1 MDERYEI
8 PGALVRD
15 RTVSVPLHWSTDDGA
30 GIDVFVRELVHP
42 EKRDRDLPLLL
53 FLQGGPGGKSP
64 RPTRGGW
71 IPRAL
76 QDFRVVLLDQR
87 GTGRSSRITGA
98 AVERLADAEAAA
110 DHLLAFRADSIVAD
124 AEHVRATLY
133 GGRRWTTLG
142 QSYGGFV
149 TLTYLS
155 RAPHGLDRCL
165 ITGGLPSLRPDAR
178 ELYRRTYPR
187 VAAKVRRFY
196 ERYPLDVARIGAVA
210 DRVAAGP
217 VHLPDGDR
225 LTVRRLQTLGQLLG
239 AQAGPEELHWLF
251 EEALDDGSPSG
262 LSDTFLD
269 QVARRTSFWDNPLY
283 AALHESIYASG
294 AGATAW
300 AAEAERGSEF
310 DGDVRPLPFTGEMI
324 YPWMFDE
331 IASLRPFAP
340 AAHALA
346 AREDLPELYDRA
358 RLAANEVP
366 VDAAV
371 YFDDMYVDADLS
383 LETAHARGQRP
394 HLGDQRVRARRP
406 AHRRRARP
414 AARPPAPMTRHR

>member
-1 MDERYEI
+1 VDERYEI

-15 RTVSVPLHWSTDDGA
+15 RSVRVPLHWSDDDGP
-30 GIDVFVRELVHP
+30 GIEVFVRELVHAD
-42 EKRDRDLPLLL
+42 KRDQDLPLLL

-64 RPTRGGW
+64 RPSRGGW
-71 IPRAL
+71 IARAL
-76 QDFRVVLLDQR
+76 EDFRVVLLDQR
-87 GTGRSSRITGA
+87 GTGRSSRITGV
-98 AVERLADAEAAA
+98 AVQRFPDARSAA

-155 RAPHGLDRCL
+155 TAPEALDRCFV
-165 ITGGLPSLRPDAR
+165 TGGLPSLRPDAR

-187 VAAKVRRFY
+187 VAGKVRRFY
-196 ERYPLDVARIGAVA
+196 ERYPGDVARAGAVA
-210 DRVAAGP
+210 DRLAAAP
-217 VHLPDGDR
+217 VLLPDGDV
-225 LTVRRLQTLGQLLG
+225 LSVRRLQTVGQALGTG
-239 AQAGPEELHWLF
+239 AGAEELHWLL
-251 EEALDDGSPSG
+251 EEALDDAAPSG

-294 AGATAW
+294 PGPATGW
-300 AAEAERGSEF
+300 AADAERGAEF

-331 IASLRPFAP
+331 IASLRPFGP

-346 AREDLPELYDRA
+346 AREDLPAPYDPT
-358 RLAANEVP
+358 RLAANDVP

-383 LETAHARGQRP
+383 LATAAAVGNVRTWVTNEFEHDGLRTGDVLDRL
-394 HLGDQRVRARRP
+394 LGLRSR
-406 AHRRRARP
+406 
-414 AARPPAPMTRHR
+414 

>member
-15 RTVSVPLHWSTDDGA
+15 RTVAVPLHWSDDDGPA
-30 GIDVFVRELVHP
+30 IEVFVRELVRP
-42 EKRDRDLPLLL
+42 DQRDADLPLLL

-76 QDFRVVLLDQR
+76 QQFRVVLLDQR
-87 GTGRSSRITGA
+87 GTGRSSRVTA
-98 AVERLADAEAAA
+98 ATMARFPDPRAAA
-110 DHLLAFRADSIVAD
+110 AHLLAFRADSIVAD

-142 QSYGGFV
+142 QSYGGFL

-155 RAPHGLDRCL
+155 RAPQALDRCL
-165 ITGGLPSLRPDAR
+165 VTGGLPSLRPDAR

-187 VAAKVRRFY
+187 VAARTRRFY
-196 ERYPLDVARIGAVA
+196 ERFPGDLARFGAVA
-210 DRVAAGP
+210 DRIAAGP
-217 VHLPDGDR
+217 VTLPDGDR
-225 LTVRRLQTLGQLLG
+225 LTVRRLQTVGHVLGT
-239 AQAGPEELHWLF
+239 QAGAEELHWLV
-251 EEALDDGSPSG
+251 EEALDDETATG

-269 QVARRTSFWDNPLY
+269 QVARRTSSWDDPLY

-294 AGATAW
+294 AGPVGW
-300 AAEAERGSEF
+300 AAEAERGPEF
-310 DGDVRPLPFTGEMI
+310 DGDRRPLPFTGEMI

-331 IASLRPFAP
+331 IASLRPFGP

-346 AREDLPELYDRA
+346 ATAEVPPLYDPA

-383 LETAHARGQRP
+383 LETAAAVGNVRTWVTNEFEHDGLRT
-394 HLGDQRVRARRP
+394 GDVLDRLLALRSR
-406 AHRRRARP
+406 
-414 AARPPAPMTRHR
+414 

>member
-15 RTVSVPLHWSTDDGA
+15 RSIDVPLHRHGDDDA
-30 GIDVFVRELVHP
+30 TISVFVRELVDP
-42 EKRDRDLPLLL
+42 ARRDADLPLLL

-71 IPRAL
+71 LPRAL
-76 QDFRVVLLDQR
+76 RDFRVVLLDQR
-87 GTGRSSRITGA
+87 GTGRSSRVTGA
-98 AVERLADAEAAA
+98 SMQRFPDPQAAA
-110 DHLLAFRADSIVAD
+110 DHLLAFRADEIVAD

-133 GGRRWTTLG
+133 DGRRWTTLG

-155 RAPHGLDRCL
+155 TAPEALDRCL
-165 ITGGLPSLRPDAR
+165 ITGGLPALRPDAR
-178 ELYRRTYPR
+178 DLYRRTYPR
-187 VAAKVRRFY
+187 VAGKVRRFY
-196 ERYPLDVARIGAVA
+196 ERYPGDAARIGAVA

-217 VHLPDGDR
+217 VVLPDGDR
-225 LTVRRLQTLGQLLG
+225 LSLRRLQTVGQLLG

-251 EEALDDGSPSG
+251 EEALDDDAPTG

-294 AGATAW
+294 PGATGW
-300 AAEAERGSEF
+300 AAEAERGPEF
-310 DGDVRPLPFTGEMI
+310 DGARRPLPFTGEMI

-331 IASLRPFAP
+331 VASLRPFAA

-346 AREDLPELYDRA
+346 DRADLPPLYDPQ
-358 RLAANEVP
+358 RLAANGVP

-371 YFDDMYVDADLS
+371 YFDDMYVDTDLS
-383 LETAHARGQRP
+383 LETAAAVGNVRTWVTNEYEHDGLRT
-394 HLGDQRVRARRP
+394 GDVLDRLLALRSR
-406 AHRRRARP
+406 
-414 AARPPAPMTRHR
+414 

>member
-1 MDERYEI
+1 MDERYAL
-8 PGALVRD
+8 PGALVHD
-15 RTVSVPLHWSTDDGA
+15 RSVTVPLHRSTDDGA

-42 EKRDRDLPLLL
+42 DKRDQDLPLLL

-64 RPTRGGW
+64 RPTRGSW
-71 IPRAL
+71 LPRAL

-87 GTGRSSRITGA
+87 GTGRSSRITA
-98 AVERLADAEAAA
+98 ATMARFPDAGAAA

-142 QSYGGFV
+142 QSYGGFI

-155 RAPHGLDRCL
+155 AAPHALDRCL
-165 ITGGLPSLRPDAR
+165 ITGGLPALRPDAR

-187 VAAKVRRFY
+187 VAEKVRRFY
-196 ERYPLDVARIGAVA
+196 ARYPHDVARAAAVA
-210 DRVAAGP
+210 DRLAAAP
-217 VHLPDGDR
+217 VRLPDGDV
-225 LTVRRLQTLGQLLG
+225 LSVRRLQTVGQVLGT
-239 AQAGPEELHWLF
+239 QAGAEELHWLL
-251 EEALDDGSPSG
+251 EEALDDDSPSG
-262 LSDTFLD
+262 LSDTVLD

-294 AGATAW
+294 PGATAW
-300 AAEAERGSEF
+300 AAEAERPPEF
-310 DGDVRPLPFTGEMI
+310 DGDVRPLAFTGEMI

-331 IASLRPFAP
+331 IASLRPFGP
-340 AAHALA
+340 AAHSLA
-346 AREDLPELYDRA
+346 AREDLPELYDPV

-371 YFDDMYVDADLS
+371 YFDDMYVDAGLS
-383 LETAHARGQRP
+383 LETAAAVGNVRTWVTNEYEHDGLRT
-394 HLGDQRVRARRP
+394 GDVLDRLLDLRSR
-406 AHRRRARP
+406 
-414 AARPPAPMTRHR
+414 

>member
-1 MDERYEI
+1 VDERYEI
-8 PGALVRD
+8 PGALVHD
-15 RTVSVPLHWSTDDGA
+15 RTVRVPLHWSADDGA

-42 EKRDRDLPLLL
+42 AKRDSDLPLLL
-53 FLQGGPGGKSP
+53 FLQGGPGGRSP

-71 IPRAL
+71 IARAL

-87 GTGRSSRITGA
+87 GTGRSSRVTGA
-98 AVERLADAEAAA
+98 TMERFPDARTAA
-110 DHLLAFRADSIVAD
+110 DHLLAHRADSIVAD

-155 RAPHGLDRCL
+155 RTPRALQRCL
-165 ITGGLPSLRPDAR
+165 ITGGLPALRPDAR

-187 VAAKVRRFY
+187 VAATARRFY
-196 ERYPLDVARIGAVA
+196 ERHPGDVARAGAVA
-210 DRVAAGP
+210 DRLAAAP
-217 VHLPDGDR
+217 VRLPDGDV
-225 LTVRRLQTLGQLLG
+225 LTVRRLQIVGQVLGGQTG
-239 AQAGPEELHWLF
+239 AEELHWLL
-251 EEALDDGSPSG
+251 EEALDDGAPSG

-294 AGATAW
+294 PGATAW
-300 AAEAERGSEF
+300 AAEAERGPEF

-346 AREDLPELYDRA
+346 AREDFTELYDPA

-371 YFDDMYVDADLS
+371 YFEDMFVDSDLS
-383 LETAHARGQRP
+383 LETAAAVGNVRTWVTNEFEHDGLRTGDVLDRL
-394 HLGDQRVRARRP
+394 LGL
-406 AHRRRARP
+406 
-414 AARPPAPMTRHR
+414 RHR

>member
-15 RTVSVPLHWSTDDGA
+15 RTVHVPLHWSTGDGA
-30 GIDVFVRELVHP
+30 GIEVFVRELVHP
-42 EKRDRDLPLLL
+42 DQRDRDLPLLL

-71 IPRAL
+71 IARAL
-76 QDFRVVLLDQR
+76 QAFRVVLLDQR
-87 GTGRSSRITGA
+87 GTGRSSRVTGA
-98 AVERLADAEAAA
+98 VVERFPDARAAA

-155 RAPHGLDRCL
+155 RAPQGLERCL
-165 ITGGLPSLRPDAR
+165 ITGGLPALQPDAR
-178 ELYRRTYPR
+178 EPYRRTYPR

-196 ERYPLDVARIGAVA
+196 ERYPGDVARAGAVA
-210 DRVAAGP
+210 DRLAAAP
-217 VHLPDGDR
+217 VRLPDGDV
-225 LTVRRLQTLGQLLG
+225 LSVRRLQTVGQVLGS
-239 AQAGPEELHWLF
+239 QAGAEELHWLL
-251 EEALDDGSPSG
+251 EEALDDGAPSG

-283 AALHESIYASG
+283 AALHESIYAAG
-294 AGATAW
+294 PGATAW
-300 AAEAERGSEF
+300 AAEAERGPEF
-310 DGDVRPLPFTGEMI
+310 DGAVRPLPFTGEMI

-331 IASLRPFAP
+331 IASLRPFGP

-346 AREDLPELYDRA
+346 ARADLPELYDPA

-371 YFDDMYVDADLS
+371 YFDDMYVDTELS
-383 LETAHARGQRP
+383 LQTAEAVGNVRTWVTNEFEHDGLRTGDV
-394 HLGDQRVRARRP
+394 LGRLLDLRSR
-406 AHRRRARP
+406 
-414 AARPPAPMTRHR
+414 

>member
-1 MDERYEI
+1 VDERYEI
-8 PGALVRD
+8 PGALVHD
-15 RTVSVPLHWSTDDGA
+15 RTVRVPLHWSAEDGA
-30 GIDVFVRELVHP
+30 DIEVFVRELVHP

-53 FLQGGPGGKSP
+53 FLQGGPGGRSP

-71 IPRAL
+71 IARAL

-87 GTGRSSRITGA
+87 GTGRSSRVTGA
-98 AVERLADAEAAA
+98 AIQRFPDARAAA

-124 AEHVRATLY
+124 AEHLRATLY

-142 QSYGGFV
+142 QSYGGFL

-155 RAPHGLDRCL
+155 RAPHGLERCL
-165 ITGGLPSLRPDAR
+165 ITGGLPALRPGAR

-196 ERYPLDVARIGAVA
+196 ARYPGDGARAGAVA
-210 DRVAAGP
+210 DRLSAAP
-217 VHLPDGDR
+217 VRLPDGDV
-225 LTVRRLQTLGQLLG
+225 LTVRRLQTVGQVLGS
-239 AQAGPEELHWLF
+239 QAGAEELHWLL
-251 EEALDDGSPSG
+251 EEALDDASPSG

-269 QVARRTSFWDNPLY
+269 QVARRTTFWDRPLY

-294 AGATAW
+294 PGATAW
-300 AAEAERGSEF
+300 AAEVERGPEF

-331 IASLRPFAP
+331 IASLRPFA
-340 AAHALA
+340 AVAHALA
-346 AREDLPELYDRA
+346 ARTDLPELYDPA

-371 YFDDMYVDADLS
+371 YVDDMYVDADLS
-383 LETAHARGQRP
+383 LQTAEAVGNVRTWVTNEFEHDGLRTGDVLDRL
-394 HLGDQRVRARRP
+394 LGLRYR
-406 AHRRRARP
+406 
-414 AARPPAPMTRHR
+414 